1 VIHATVGRASPINP
15 LAQPDGCERAEQ
27 QQTDQAGEHRQ
38 HADALDEV
46 ASRIFTPIQPRNTLD
61 ARTGTMT

>member
-15 LAQPDGCERAEQ
+15 LAQPNGCERAEQ

-38 HADALDEV
+38 HADAQDEAGV
-46 ASRIFTPIQPRNTLD
+46 AHLHAHQPRNTLD
-61 ARTGTMT
+61 ARTGPMS